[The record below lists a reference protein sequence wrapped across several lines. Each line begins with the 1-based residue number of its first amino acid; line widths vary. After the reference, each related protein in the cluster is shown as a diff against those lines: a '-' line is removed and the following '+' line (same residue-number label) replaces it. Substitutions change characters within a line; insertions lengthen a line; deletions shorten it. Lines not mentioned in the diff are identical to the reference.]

1 MSAASAPLLL
11 RARLRAGAV
20 EKVEIVSPRVDPS
33 PVFLGLKPEEAAIL
47 AGRLFSLC
55 PVSQSLAARMAGEAA
70 LGVRID
76 ATARRDWALGLVCER
91 LGEMLRA
98 SLLDWPGA
106 APVPEDVGCLRDAL
120 KALRAAP
127 AAGAAVLPG
136 LHAAT
141 EGLGLG
147 GADGKSFFDRQIAE
161 ARDDESQVVMAP
173 RAPDFLAAGDDA
185 EIFAA
190 MILDRG
196 FSRAPTLPGR
206 CPETGASARRGCTGS
221 LADRLE
227 ARRDD
232 MTAALD
238 TIEQLLRGGEP
249 PQDALTAMGGNGRGF
264 AAVDSARGRLY
275 HSVQLDEAGRIADYR
290 IVAPTEWNFHHEG
303 PFARALRAARIDA
316 GAEAKRRI
324 ERLAFVF
331 DPCIRAIAEIVDETL
346 A

>member
-1 MSAASAPLLL
+1 MSAASAPLVL
-11 RARLRAGAV
+11 RARLRAGVV

-33 PVFLGLKPEEAAIL
+33 PVFIGLAPQEAAVL

-55 PVSQSLAARMAGEAA
+55 PVSQSLAARAAGEAA
-70 LGVRID
+70 LGVRVD
-76 ATARRDWALGLVCER
+76 AATLRDRALGLVCER

-106 APVPEDVGCLRDAL
+106 APVSQDVGRLRDAL
-120 KALRAAP
+120 KALRVLP
-127 AAGAAVLPG
+127 EAGVAVLSG
-136 LHAAT
+136 LRAAT

-147 GADGKSFFDRQIAE
+147 GANEESFFACQIAE
-161 ARDDESQVVMAP
+161 ARDDNQVVLAP

-190 MILDRG
+190 MTLDRG
-196 FSRAPTLPGR
+196 FSRAPKLPGR
-206 CPETGASARRGCTGS
+206 GPETGASARRGGCGN
-221 LADRLE
+221 LAERLE

-249 PQDALTAMGGNGRGF
+249 PRDALTAMGGNGRGF

-290 IVAPTEWNFHHEG
+290 IVAPTEWNFHPDG
-303 PFARALRAARIDA
+303 PFARALRGARIGA
-316 GAEAKRRI
+316 AAEAKRRI

-331 DPCIRAIAEIVDETL
+331 DPCIRAVAEVVDETH

>member
-1 MSAASAPLLL
+1 MSAASAPLVL
-11 RARLRAGAV
+11 RARLRAGVV

-33 PVFLGLKPEEAAIL
+33 PVFIGLAPQEAAVL

-55 PVSQSLAARMAGEAA
+55 PVSQSLAARAAGEAA
-70 LGVRID
+70 LGVRVD
-76 ATARRDWALGLVCER
+76 AATLRDRALGLVCER

-106 APVPEDVGCLRDAL
+106 APVSQDVGRLRDAL
-120 KALRAAP
+120 KALRVLP
-127 AAGAAVLPG
+127 EAGVAVLSG
-136 LHAAT
+136 LRAAT

-147 GADGKSFFDRQIAE
+147 GANEESFFARQIAE
-161 ARDDESQVVMAP
+161 ARDDNQVVLAP

-190 MILDRG
+190 MTLDRG
-196 FSRAPTLPGR
+196 FSRAPKLPGR
-206 CPETGASARRGCTGS
+206 GPETGASARRGGCGN
-221 LADRLE
+221 LAERLE

-249 PQDALTAMGGNGRGF
+249 PRDALTAMGGNGRGF

-290 IVAPTEWNFHHEG
+290 IVAPTEWNFHPDG
-303 PFARALRAARIDA
+303 PFARALRGARIGA
-316 GAEAKRRI
+316 AAEAKRRI

-331 DPCIRAIAEIVDETL
+331 DPCIRAVAEVVDETH